1 MQIRLFSHNDAC
13 VATSQRQADAV
24 AEMLLLNRS
33 IWLQQLVEN
42 PDSFRDVERDVDQQV
57 RTGGGRFLAAL
68 LQEACETADLKEHAG
83 RIRQQAAVPLKAP
96 RAGRSRFRLLCGIVL
111 YVSTLYCP
119 PKPAG
124 RKASGQGDEEQRS
137 GLFPELA
144 AFGIGIGCT
153 PAMMETVARTV
164 AMNPS
169 MDVARRELAQ
179 QGIRLDKKTVRRIA
193 VQFGE
198 QILALRRRELAEFR
212 NGSLP
217 AGDEFAGLR
226 IAVQID
232 GGRLRTRCNKAPR
245 KKRKKGERR
254 KFETP
259 WREPKALV
267 IFAFDER
274 GKMVSKHRQPLI
286 DGTLLGPDHTAELAA
301 YHLHRLGAARAE
313 RVVFIADGARW
324 IWDRIDWIVKRAG
337 IDADHAEQ
345 VLDFCHASHPISLAL
360 EALGYAGDERKSEY
374 RRLRRQLKAGRWR
387 CVVGE
392 LIGQAV
398 DAPVQSDVW
407 TEIDYLLNHG
417 EAGRLAY
424 SRFRRQGL
432 PCGSGAI
439 ESTIRRV
446 INLRLKSNG
455 MFWLEE
461 NAESIFAVRG
471 LWLSERWDE
480 TLERVRCSMSA
491 DRRRIWKWAAPD
503 VLQEL
508 NTTSEPTD
516 DSQEHQQS
524 QPLTTAAA

>member
-1 MQIRLFSHNDAC
+1 MQIRLFSHNGAC
-13 VATSQRQADAV
+13 VATSHEQAHAV
-24 AEMLLLNRS
+24 AGMLLQNRS
-33 IWLQQLVEN
+33 EWLEQLLKN
-42 PDSFRDVERDVDQQV
+42 PDSLRDVERDVDQQV
-57 RTGGGRFLAAL
+57 RTGGGRFVATL
-68 LQEACETADLKEHAG
+68 LQEASETTAVVEHVG
-83 RIRQQAAVPLKAP
+83 RVREQAAVPLKAP
-96 RAGRSRFRLLCGIVL
+96 RAGRCQFRLMCGVML

-119 PKPAG
+119 PKPVS
-124 RKASGQGDEEQRS
+124 RKDSGQPDEEQRS

-144 AFGIGIGCT
+144 AFGISIGCT

-164 AMNPS
+164 AINPS
-169 MDVARRELAQ
+169 FDVARRELAC

-232 GGRLRTRCNKAPR
+232 GGRLRTRRNKPSR
-245 KKRKKGERR
+245 NKRKKGERQ

-274 GKMVSKHRQPLI
+274 GKMVCRHRQPLI
-286 DGTLLGPDHTAELAA
+286 DGTLLGPDHTAELVA

-324 IWDRIDWIVKRAG
+324 IWDRINWIVKRAG
-337 IDADHAEQ
+337 IDTGRVQQ
-345 VLDFCHASHPISLAL
+345 VLDFCHAAHHISLAL
-360 EALGYAGDERKSEY
+360 EALGYAGPERQSEY
-374 RRLRRQLKAGRWR
+374 RRLRKQLKAGRWR
-387 CVVGE
+387 VVVSE
-392 LIGQAV
+392 LMVLAFE
-398 DAPVQSDVW
+398 APDQSDVW

-417 EAGRLAY
+417 QAGRLAY
-424 SRFRRQGL
+424 SRFRREGL

-461 NAESIFAVRG
+461 NAEAIFAVRA

-480 TLERVRCSMSA
+480 TLVRVRFSIA
-491 DRRRIWKWAAPD
+491 TDRRRIWKWEAPD

-508 NTTSEPTD
+508 NTISESND

-524 QPLTTAAA
+524 QSLTTAAA

>member
-24 AEMLLLNRS
+24 GEMLLLNRS
-33 IWLQQLVEN
+33 IWLQRLVEN
-42 PDSFRDVERDVDQQV
+42 PDSFRDVERDIDQQV

-68 LQEACETADLKEHAG
+68 LQEACETAALKESVG
-83 RIRQQAAVPLKAP
+83 RIRQQTVTPMKAARSGK
-96 RAGRSRFRLLCGIVL
+96 SRFRLLCGIVL
-111 YVSTLYCP
+111 YVTTLYCP

-124 RKASGQGDEEQRS
+124 RKNSGRPDEEQRT

-144 AFGIGIGCT
+144 AFGISIGCT

-164 AMNPS
+164 AVNPS
-169 MDVARRELAQ
+169 FNVARRELAQ
-179 QGIRLDKKTVRRIA
+179 QGIRLDKKSVRRIA

-217 AGDEFAGLR
+217 AGDEFSGLR

-232 GGRLRTRCNKAPR
+232 GGRLRTRCNKPSA
-245 KKRKKGERR
+245 KKRRKGERR
-254 KFETP
+254 KFDTP

-267 IFAFDER
+267 IFAFDAR

-286 DGTLLGPDHTAELAA
+286 DGTLLGPDHAAELAA

-313 RVVFIADGARW
+313 QVVFIADGARW
-324 IWDRIDWIVKRAG
+324 IWDRIRWIVKRAG
-337 IDADHAEQ
+337 INADQVEQ
-345 VLDFCHASHPISLAL
+345 VLDFCHAAHHISLAL
-360 EALGYAGDERKSEY
+360 EALGFEGEPRKSAY

-387 CVVGE
+387 SVVGE
-392 LIGQAV
+392 LIGLAI
-398 DAPVQSDVW
+398 DAPVESDVW

-417 EAGRLAY
+417 QAGRLAY
-424 SRFRRQGL
+424 SRFRRDGL

-461 NAESIFAVRG
+461 NAESIFAIRS
-471 LWLSERWDE
+471 LWLSDRWDE
-480 TLERVRCSMSA
+480 TLVRVRSSMSR
-491 DRRRIWKWAAPD
+491 DRRRIWKWEAPD

-508 NTTSEPTD
+508 NTISNWTD
-516 DSQEHQQS
+516 DSQEHQQT

>member
-1 MQIRLFSHNDAC
+1 MQIRVFSHKGSF
-13 VATSQRQADAV
+13 VATSQEEAQAV
-24 AEMLLLNRS
+24 GETLLQNRS
-33 IWLQQLVEN
+33 KWLEQLIRD
-42 PDSFRDVERDVDQQV
+42 PDSFRDLERDVDHQV
-57 RTGGGRFLAAL
+57 RTGGGQFVAAL
-68 LQEACETADLKEHAG
+68 LQEASETIAVAEHVG

-96 RAGRSRFRLLCGIVL
+96 RAGRSQFRLMCGMML

-119 PKPAG
+119 PKPACRKDSG
-124 RKASGQGDEEQRS
+124 RADEEQRS

-212 NGSLP
+212 QGSLP
-217 AGDEFAGLR
+217 VGDEFAGLR

-232 GGRLRTRCNKAPR
+232 GGRVRTRRNKAPR

-337 IDADHAEQ
+337 IDADQVEQ
-345 VLDFCHASHPISLAL
+345 VLDFCHAAHHISLAL
-360 EALGYAGDERKSEY
+360 EALGYAGDERKTQY
-374 RRLRRQLKAGRWR
+374 RRLRQQLKAGRWEA
-387 CVVGE
+387 VTAD
-392 LIGQAV
+392 LIGLAF
-398 DAPVQSDVW
+398 DAADESDVW

-417 EAGRLAY
+417 DAGRLAY
-424 SRFRRQGL
+424 SRFRREGL
-432 PCGSGAI
+432 PSGSGAI

-461 NAESIFAVRG
+461 NAEAIFAVRG
-471 LWLSERWDE
+471 LWLSERWDA
-480 TLERVRCSMSA
+480 TLERVRCSMST

-503 VLQEL
+503 TLQEL
-508 NTTSEPTD
+508 NTASEPTD
-516 DSQEHQQS
+516 ASHEHQQS
-524 QPLTTAAA
+524 QKLTTAAA